1 ASVAGPARLLNSVPW
16 KVSVLTAQVSRPRL
30 KTAPR
35 RHRPVYFRLE
45 KHVPWQGKLFLKSQF
60 HEEAD

>member
-1 ASVAGPARLLNSVPW
+1 ASVAGPARLLNSLYVMYR
-16 KVSVLTAQVSRPRL
+16 VSILTAQVSRPRV

-35 RHRPVYFRLE
+35 RHGPVY
-45 KHVPWQGKLFLKSQF
+45 VPWQGKLFLKSQF